1 MKRLTGIFLYL
12 FCLVFLLSGC
22 QHEEETD
29 SSLQNTEHILF
40 GYPSTD
46 GILLYR
52 QGYAL
57 CHDNEKKVADWVS
70 YHLVDDYLV
79 KNAGRTDD
87 FRPDPEL
94 PEGERS
100 ELKDYRGSGYDRGHL
115 APAGDMTRSEEIMS
129 ESFLLSNMAPQVGI
143 GFNRGIWRQLE
154 SKVREWAEDRR
165 NLYVITGPIYAEE
178 DYETI
183 GPNNVAVPTHF
194 YKIVVAC
201 TETFEDLD
209 AIAFVLP
216 NEKISSSPLEGFITT
231 IDEVEDSTGLD
242 FMHELDNTI
251 ENDLES
257 LEAEMWSP

>member
-1 MKRLTGIFLYL
+1 MSSFKKILLCL
-12 FCLVFLLSGC
+12 FFSVFLLSGC
-22 QHEEETD
+22 IQND
-29 SSLQNTEHILF
+29 NADISSDVNEHILF
-40 GYPSTD
+40 GFPSTE
-46 GILLYR
+46 GTVLYR
-52 QGYAL
+52 QGYVL

-70 YHLVDDYLV
+70 YHLTDGYLI
-79 KNAGRTDD
+79 KRTGRTDD
-87 FRPDPEL
+87 FRPDPNL
-94 PEGERS
+94 PEGQRS

-154 SKVREWAEDRR
+154 SKVRGWAEDRR
-165 NLYVITGPIYAEE
+165 NLYIITGPIYAEE

-194 YKIVVAC
+194 YKIVVSC
-201 TETFEDLD
+201 TETYEDID
-209 AIAFVLP
+209 AIAFILP

-242 FMHELDNTI
+242 FLHELEDAI

-257 LEAEMWSP
+257 LVAEMW